1 MIHVSWYYCVSILYG
16 EQYQQ
21 IIDGLFPLTRF
32 LLERSKKKQEFGKI
46 ICTCQRGFA
55 MVSFRSIIVVSLV
68 MLVAA
73 MRHQDT
79 EKVRQGCDFSIF
91 GSLGL

>member
-1 MIHVSWYYCVSILYG
+1 
-16 EQYQQ
+16 
-21 IIDGLFPLTRF
+21 
-32 LLERSKKKQEFGKI
+32 
-46 ICTCQRGFA
+46 

-79 EKVRQGCDFSIF
+79 EKGEELDEEGPCWEKFGRCCTSKCDGLKVSDYHNHPLKNCKVRAIATRARYP
-91 GSLGL
+91 